1 MKTLYIDASMGAAGD
16 MLTAALLQ
24 LFREDEAIEAL
35 NKIDIPG
42 VKYTFEKVSRC
53 GVVANHVHVY
63 IEGEEEDN
71 VHNHK
76 REHHHHTSLD
86 EVHDIISSLLIS
98 DKVKA
103 DAIGVYDIIADA
115 ESKAHGMS
123 VSQVHF
129 HEVGMMDAIAD
140 VVAVCQLIDNLAVDR
155 IIVSPVNVG
164 YGQVHCAHGVMPV
177 PAPATA
183 NIIEGIPV
191 YAGDIEGEMCTPT
204 GAALLKY
211 FADYYGK
218 MPVMTV
224 ENTGYGAG
232 KKDFPQAPN
241 VIRTFLGVSEE
252 GINRETE
259 IIELCANVDD
269 MTAEEI
275 SFAVEK
281 LMSLGARDV
290 SVSSVLMKKGRLGTL
305 FRVITTEN
313 MSDGMTKAMFKYTST
328 IGIRK
333 TICSRQILDR
343 QEVSYTTSLGVVKGK
358 KSTGFGVEKIKLEYE
373 DLKAIAQNYQMSLRE
388 VKDIIEREID

>member
-373 DLKAIAQNYQMSLRE
+373 DLKAIAQNYQMSLSE
-388 VKDIIEREID
+388 VKYIIEREID

>member
-252 GINRETE
+252 GINLETE

>member
-53 GVVANHVHVY
+53 GVVAKHVHVY

-388 VKDIIEREID
+388 VKDIIEREIE

>member
-358 KSTGFGVEKIKLEYE
+358 KSTGFGVEKIKLG
-373 DLKAIAQNYQMSLRE
+373 
-388 VKDIIEREID
+388 